1 MTRAERERVEAR
13 LMQRSDALR
22 RRAPRSRVSTAAAP
36 AEAPWPVAPGTCVD
50 CGGGI
55 LAGRLAAVPGAERCI
70 ECQRRFEHA
79 D

>member
-1 MTRAERERVEAR
+1 
-13 LMQRSDALR
+13 MQRSDALR
-22 RRAPRSRVSTAAAP
+22 RRAPRSRASMAAAP
-36 AEAPWPVAPGTCVD
+36 AESRRPVAPGTCAD

-55 LAGRLAAVPGAERCI
+55 VAGRLAAVPGAERCI